1 MIVFKGDYV
10 RMIGEFVWLE
20 VVEVHDGDIITLSDG
35 FNTIASDNF
44 IAQVKSADEYAAFAD
59 PILAVTD
66 ANYGVIPTGYDLV
79 MAMRHD
85 DPIMDGI
92 HLYGWDEVAQMT
104 VELSGA
110 MCVEL
115 SCASVSETNDT
126 VLYYVKGSAVDDSAR
141 EQLDAMEVA

>member
-20 VVEVHDGDIITLSDG
+20 IVEVHAGDSITLSDG

-44 IAQVKSADEYAAFAD
+44 IAEVKSADEYAAFAD

-85 DPIMDGI
+85 DPIWDGI
-92 HLYGWDEVAQMT
+92 LLYGWDEVAQMT

-110 MCVEL
+110 LDGE
-115 SCASVSETNDT
+115 EDDT

>member
-10 RMIGEFVWLE
+10 RMIGEFVWIE
-20 VVEVHDGDIITLSDG
+20 IVDVHAGDSITLSDG

-44 IAQVKSADEYAAFAD
+44 IAEVKSADEYAAFAD

-79 MAMRHD
+79 MAVRHD

-110 MCVEL
+110 LDGE
-115 SCASVSETNDT
+115 EDDT

>member
-20 VVEVHDGDIITLSDG
+20 IVEVHDGDIITLSDG
-35 FNTIASDNF
+35 FNTIASYNF

-110 MCVEL
+110 LDGE
-115 SCASVSETNDT
+115 EDDT

>member
-20 VVEVHDGDIITLSDG
+20 IVEVHDGDIITLSDG

-110 MCVEL
+110 LDGE
-115 SCASVSETNDT
+115 EDDT

>member
-20 VVEVHDGDIITLSDG
+20 IVDVHAGDSITLSDG

-44 IAQVKSADEYAAFAD
+44 IAEVKSADEYAAFAD

-79 MAMRHD
+79 MAVRHD

-110 MCVEL
+110 LDGE
-115 SCASVSETNDT
+115 ANDT

>member
-20 VVEVHDGDIITLSDG
+20 IVDVHAGDSITLSDG

-44 IAQVKSADEYAAFAD
+44 IAEVKSADEYAAFAD

-110 MCVEL
+110 LDGE
-115 SCASVSETNDT
+115 ANDT

>member
-20 VVEVHDGDIITLSDG
+20 IVDVHAGDSITLSDG

-44 IAQVKSADEYAAFAD
+44 IAEVKSADEYAAFAD

-92 HLYGWDEVAQMT
+92 LLYGWDEVAQMT

-110 MCVEL
+110 LDGE
-115 SCASVSETNDT
+115 ANDT

>member
-20 VVEVHDGDIITLSDG
+20 IVEVHDGDIITLSDG

-44 IAQVKSADEYAAFAD
+44 IAEVKSADEYAAFAD

-92 HLYGWDEVAQMT
+92 LLYGWDEVAQMT

-110 MCVEL
+110 LDGE
-115 SCASVSETNDT
+115 ANDT